1 MLVFSVLLQLS
12 PTKKNCKI
20 NVENAF
26 SQPELFRVINIKCF
40 SGLCQTSSDAENFAK
55 LFA

>member
-12 PTKKNCKI
+12 PTKKNYKI